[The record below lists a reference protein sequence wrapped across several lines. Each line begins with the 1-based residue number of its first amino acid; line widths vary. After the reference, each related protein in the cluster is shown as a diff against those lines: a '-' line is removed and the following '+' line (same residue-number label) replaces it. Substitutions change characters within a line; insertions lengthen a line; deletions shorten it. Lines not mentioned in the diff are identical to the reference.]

1 VTVERKHRRGHGPA
15 LGARDTLSVWANG
28 QRVPGGTDQE
38 AEMQSI
44 VADDTVVAG
53 LRQAP
58 RSAWVRLL
66 DAVDVVGVLD
76 HYGVWRGGMTIEGGD
91 GVVDMPW
98 VDYVDEVDRLV
109 QALYEVNAVVNFDSI
124 ELDIAR
130 QMVTSDPANV
140 TDTVRMI
147 TTIVRVNRFSE
158 GQLLRSLEDG
168 TLPTLVRRLASWYR
182 SGS

>member
-1 VTVERKHRRGHGPA
+1 
-15 LGARDTLSVWANG
+15 
-28 QRVPGGTDQE
+28 
-38 AEMQSI
+38 MQF
-44 VADDTVVAG
+44 VLADDTVVAG

-58 RSAWVRLL
+58 RSAWLRLL
-66 DAVDVVGVLD
+66 DAIDVVGLID
-76 HYGVWRGGMTIEGGD
+76 EYGSWRGGVAIEGDD
-91 GVVDMPW
+91 GVLDMPW

-109 QALYEVNAVVNFDSI
+109 QALYEVNAVVTFDSI

-130 QMVTSDPANV
+130 QMMTADPANV

-168 TLPTLVRRLASWYR
+168 TLQVLVRRLATWYR
-182 SGS
+182 SNV

>member
-1 VTVERKHRRGHGPA
+1 MQFTV
-15 LGARDTLSVWANG
+15 
-28 QRVPGGTDQE
+28 
-38 AEMQSI
+38 AE
-44 VADDTVVAG
+44 DTVVAG
-53 LRQAP
+53 LHRAP

-66 DAVDVVGVLD
+66 DAVDVLGLID
-76 HYGVWRGGMTIEGGD
+76 HYGVWRGGMTVEGDD

-109 QALYEVNAVVNFDSI
+109 QALYEVNAVVEFDSI

-168 TLPTLVRRLASWYR
+168 TLPTLVRRLAAWYR
-182 SGS
+182 SAC